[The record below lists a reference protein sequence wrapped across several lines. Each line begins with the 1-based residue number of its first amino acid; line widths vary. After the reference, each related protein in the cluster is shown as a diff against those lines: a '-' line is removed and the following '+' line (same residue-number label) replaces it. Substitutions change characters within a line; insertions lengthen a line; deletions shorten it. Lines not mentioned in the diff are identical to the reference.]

1 MDARMRHSDEQ
12 QPMTTPEQDEPLELV
27 RDVQGEI
34 KAGARVLA
42 RALGILV
49 AHWEATDMPPSHPY
63 RVAALMVV
71 GYLRRRYGV

>member
-1 MDARMRHSDEQ
+1 
-12 QPMTTPEQDEPLELV
+12 MTTPDDEPLEVV
-27 RDVQGEI
+27 RDVQGELR
-34 KAGARVLA
+34 AGARVLA
-42 RALGILV
+42 RALGVIV